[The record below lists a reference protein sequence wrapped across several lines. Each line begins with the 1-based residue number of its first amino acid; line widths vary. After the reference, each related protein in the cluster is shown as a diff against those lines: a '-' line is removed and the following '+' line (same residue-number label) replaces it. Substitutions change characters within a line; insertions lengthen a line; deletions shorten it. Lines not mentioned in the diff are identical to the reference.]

1 MPPLTAAALRT
12 QLASGATDP
21 LYVLIGADQVEK
33 SAMAGEFIDSVDEG
47 LRAFNVDRL
56 YGGESKVDDLIDAAS
71 TLPMMAPRRVVV
83 ILEAEKLLIP
93 KREGKAA
100 DAEQEKLEAFID
112 KAPDHAT
119 VVFVCGS
126 LDMRRRVVKQLVKS
140 AHVVDCGTIEDAA
153 DAERWIKARAAREKV
168 TIDPAAIR
176 LLVQRAG
183 LDIIRLR
190 AGLERL
196 LIYALDQ
203 PLISA
208 DDVRQVVVAGP
219 EAQEDFGIA
228 NAIQRGDAAAALKE
242 VGLAM
247 DAGAVPFMLMGQIRW
262 AAEKLPS
269 PRIRAAIDAV
279 FRTDI
284 ALKSSGGD
292 PRILLER
299 LVVELCGTSK
309 GGRAPAPAYRRPAS
323 PR

>member
-1 MPPLTAAALRT
+1 MPPLTAAALRK
-12 QLASGATDP
+12 QLASGATDS
-21 LYVLIGADQVEK
+21 LYVLVGADQVEK

-119 VVFVCGS
+119 VVFVCGN

-153 DAERWIKARAAREKV
+153 DAERWIKARAAKEKV

-228 NAIQRGDAAAALKE
+228 SAIQRGDAAAALKE

-309 GGRAPAPAYRRPAS
+309 GARPPATAYRRPAS